1 MSNERVIRKIEIKT
15 IERKDDVYE
24 TTKIKYIIPS
34 DFEEP
39 DRSYA
44 PKLGKPTRAI
54 VIALDGVA
62 HHLKQKFP
70 ILDRS
75 ILLQSVEWK
84 QVSEDGF
91 VNTYIR
97 FKGETSGIEYTTN
110 WVAKRLMDDKWQA
123 QLNNL
128 AISCLEMVDDDSN
141 KQGEL
146 FDPAS
151 LKGESEGI
159 EEPKEAGEE
168 YEYQAPFKV
177 EKFVPGEGVT
187 LTVGCEDG
195 SWSPFVITGLTG
207 LEKARSVIRN
217 SDGDVEDG
225 DYRIVDAGRVIVE
238 FWQVRDGGQ
247 TVEMMNISEWEE
259 SRGLVGV

>member
-1 MSNERVIRKIEIKT
+1 MSNERVIRKIEIRT
-15 IERKDDVYE
+15 VERKDDVYE

-34 DFEEP
+34 DFDEP

-44 PKLGKPTRAI
+44 PKLGRPTRAI
-54 VIALDGVA
+54 VFALNEVA

-75 ILLQSVEWK
+75 IVLRSVEWK

-97 FKGETSGIEYTTN
+97 FEGETSGIEYKTN

-146 FDPAS
+146 FDPS
-151 LKGESEGI
+151 VPTSEKEVE
-159 EEPKEAGEE
+159 EEPKEAGEG

-195 SWSPFVITGLTG
+195 TWSPFVITGLTG
-207 LEKARSVIRN
+207 LEKARSVVRN
-217 SDGDVEDG
+217 GDDVEDG

-247 TVEMMNISEWEE
+247 TVEMMSIREWEE